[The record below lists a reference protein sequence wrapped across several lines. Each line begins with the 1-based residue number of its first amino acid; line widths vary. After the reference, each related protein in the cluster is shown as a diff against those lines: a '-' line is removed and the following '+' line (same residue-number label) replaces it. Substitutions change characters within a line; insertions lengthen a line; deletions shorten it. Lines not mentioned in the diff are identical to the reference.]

1 MSANINSRAFHMD
14 PQGLGNTLYLSTP
27 AQFSEVGTLMNQG
40 NWSSPALNKNL
51 TNLATPMINGIG
63 GLLGMGYGGYLTKQG
78 IDETVQAA
86 KCGDKQGLIS
96 GSVNT
101 GVGITFVGMS
111 TALCANGIVSALPIL
126 ELSSINTS
134 ESLIKIFTTAMNWL
148 GLALYTLYI
157 GGSLSALPEL
167 RNFRHSF
174 NEMLHTQR
182 MSTKT
187 KALEGLRFI
196 ESQISLTE
204 QEKAELSQMPP
215 ECVRKKLEHKWD
227 KLVRCVGLECAKKIE
242 QELPGLFKEVSEGKF
257 DHTEKLLAAVSKGN
271 FKQTVTQIAML
282 AAGIIGV
289 IGSVLALAAIG
300 GYATFALF
308 AVSSVLYWLNGV
320 MGDIAYKIWAP
331 PTDLKSACFNPQP
344 AI

>member
-1 MSANINSRAFHMD
+1 MSVKINSHALNID
-14 PQGLGNTLYLSTP
+14 SQGFNIALQPAIP
-27 AQFSEVGTLMNQG
+27 AQFSEAGALINQG
-40 NWSSPALNKNL
+40 NWSSPAFNKNL
-51 TNLATPMINGIG
+51 TTLATPMINGIG

-111 TALCANGIVSALPIL
+111 TALCANGIVSTLPIL
-126 ELSSINTS
+126 ELCSINTS

-167 RNFRHSF
+167 SKFRHSF

-242 QELPGLFKEVSEGKF
+242 QELPALFKEVSEGKL
-257 DHTEKLLAAVSKGN
+257 HNAEKLLAAVSKGN

-289 IGSVLALAAIG
+289 IGSVLALAAVG
-300 GYATFALF
+300 GYASFALF
-308 AVSSVLYWLNGV
+308 AVSSVLYWLNG
-320 MGDIAYKIWAP
+320 MIGDIAYKICAP
-331 PTDLKSACFNPQP
+331 STDLRPACFNPQP
-344 AI
+344 AV